1 MPVYHGILFGFCCYF
16 FVREIALPSVYTCVG
31 AKLSIAL
38 FSLNSFLCVS
48 GKKSLMITLQTCS
61 CDHGQEP

>member
-1 MPVYHGILFGFCCYF
+1 MGFCLFFVVIF
-16 FVREIALPSVYTCVG
+16 FVREIALPSVYTCEG
-31 AKLSIAL
+31 AKLLIAL